1 MSRATLPGEPE
12 PDLVCE
18 SVPVVM
24 NKGGSTSQLPRH
36 HRCYSRA
43 VEKEI
48 LVWLTRIL
56 YFPVL
61 TLSLYKREWFP
72 GEWVLIPMALNSLIW
87 VLGIYCGIVFARNFT
102 RTR

>member
-1 MSRATLPGEPE
+1 MKKLLIGVSIGATHFGICKVVTGLTLWVT
-12 PDLVCE
+12 DLDPS
-18 SVPVVM
+18 SVTMV
-24 NKGGSTSQLPRH
+24 SWLTQS
-36 HRCYSRA
+36 
-43 VEKEI
+43 

-72 GEWVLIPMALNSLIW
+72 GDWVLIPMVMNSLIW
-87 VLGIYCGIVFARNFT
+87 AVGIYFGVACIRKFS